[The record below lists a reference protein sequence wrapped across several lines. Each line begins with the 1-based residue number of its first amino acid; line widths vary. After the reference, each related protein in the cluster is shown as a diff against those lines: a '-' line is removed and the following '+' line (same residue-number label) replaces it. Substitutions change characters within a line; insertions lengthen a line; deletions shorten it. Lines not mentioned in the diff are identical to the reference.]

1 MSINWYPGHMVTA
14 RSKAAET
21 MRKTDLVIEVLDAR
35 APHASCNPVFER
47 LRLAGQRPAL
57 KLLNKSD
64 VADPEQTR
72 HWLQHYNSQPG
83 VQALALCAKKSA
95 ELERVLGACRALRPD
110 RGAADKPLRMMI
122 LGIPNVGKSTLMNA
136 LLKRHVAH
144 VGDEPAITKIQMFHR
159 LGPGMSLVDTPGMLW
174 PGMAQETAAKL
185 AALHSIGRGAY
196 DDEEVALTLGL
207 YLLRQYPELLARR
220 FGVLPR
226 PCDEHTLLALIATGR
241 SLAKR
246 STGPDIARA
255 SVALLN
261 DFRTGTLGRITLE
274 TVEQISAH
282 VRS

>member
-1 MSINWYPGHMVTA
+1 MDRDEQRERQPVILVGVGGSDASIAALIWAAGEAHRRNARLRVLEAWQVYP
-14 RSKAAET
+14 
-21 MRKTDLVIEVLDAR
+21 AR
-35 APHASCNPVFER
+35 ALYAAGRAER
-47 LRLAGQRPAL
+47 EPSR
-57 KLLNKSD
+57 D
-64 VADPEQTR
+64 
-72 HWLQHYNSQPG
+72 
-83 VQALALCAKKSA
+83 
-95 ELERVLGACRALRPD
+95 
-110 RGAADKPLRMMI
+110 AA
-122 LGIPNVGKSTLMNA
+122 
-136 LLKRHVAH
+136 AH
-144 VGDEPAITKIQMFHR
+144 R
-159 LGPGMSLVDTPGMLW
+159 
-174 PGMAQETAAKL
+174 L

-207 YLLRQYPELLARR
+207 YLLRHYPELLAQR

-226 PCDEHTLLALIATGR
+226 PCDEHMLLALIATGR

>member
-14 RSKAAET
+14 RTKAAET
-21 MRKTDLVIEVLDAR
+21 MRTTDLVIEVLDAR
-35 APHASCNPVFER
+35 APQSSCNPVFER
-47 LRLAGQRPAL
+47 LRRAGQRPAL

-64 VADPEQTR
+64 IADPEQTR
-72 HWLQHYNSQPG
+72 RWLQHYNAQPSM
-83 VQALALCAKKSA
+83 QAIALCAKRQG
-95 ELERVLGACRALRPD
+95 ELERVLTACRALRPD
-110 RGAADKPLRMMI
+110 RGAPDKPLRMMI
-122 LGIPNVGKSTLMNA
+122 LGVPNVGKSTLMNA
-136 LLKRHVAH
+136 ILKRHVAH

-174 PGMAQETAAKL
+174 PGMEQATAHRL

-207 YLLRQYPELLARR
+207 YLLRHYPELLAQR

-226 PCDEHTLLALIATGR
+226 PCDEHMLLALIATGR
-241 SLAKR
+241 SLAKKPGG
-246 STGPDIARA
+246 GPDIARA

-274 TVEQISAH
+274 TVDDTAAPA
-282 VRS
+282 